1 MTGDDLKSWRLR
13 MRLKVREAADALGV
27 SNDTYARLERRDEVD
42 KRTALACAAIS
53 HGLPPAKG

>member
-1 MTGDDLKSWRLR
+1 
-13 MRLKVREAADALGV
+13 MRLKAREAAEALGV
-27 SNDTYARLERRDEVD
+27 SADTYTRLERRDEVD

>member
-1 MTGDDLKSWRLR
+1 MTGAQLKAWRLR
-13 MRLKVREAADALGV
+13 MRLKIGEAAEALGV
-27 SNDTYARLERRDEVD
+27 STDTYSRLERRSEVD

>member
-1 MTGDDLKSWRLR
+1 MTGEQLKAWRLR
-13 MRLKVREAADALGV
+13 MRLRVNEAAEALGI
-27 SNDTYARLERRDEVD
+27 SPDTYGRLERRDAVD